1 MNASEEL
8 QKELEKKFL
17 CPDKFAKEIEI
28 LVSKRDDLNYITAI
42 TEYCE
47 VNSIDIESITKLISK
62 TLKDR
67 IQGDA
72 IKLNF
77 LKRTSRARLPL

>member
-1 MNASEEL
+1 MNATEEL
-8 QKELEKKFL
+8 QKEIEKKFL
-17 CPDKFAKEIEI
+17 CPDRFAREIEL

-47 VNSIDIESITKLISK
+47 VNGIDLESAPKLISK
-62 TLKDR
+62 TLKER

-72 IKLNF
+72 TKLNF

>member
-1 MNASEEL
+1 MNPAEEL

-17 CPDKFAKEIEI
+17 CPEKFAREIEK
-28 LVSKRDDLNYITAI
+28 LVAQRDDLNYITAI

-47 VNSIDIESITKLISK
+47 TNSIDIESVPKLISK
-62 TLKDR
+62 TLKER

-72 IKLNF
+72 LKLNF
-77 LKRTSRARLPL
+77 LKRKSRAPRL